1 MRPFCQACEN
11 NKVPI
16 LKVLQRVLADS
27 KGVLEIGSGTGQHAV
42 YFAARLPHLQWYPSD
57 LPERL
62 AAIRSWSE
70 AHPAENLREPIPLDA
85 EASDWV
91 VPRHCDAAF
100 TANTLHILSWD
111 AVVSLFAHLG
121 AQTTLTTLVVYG
133 PFNYGGQYTA
143 AGNARFDHWLRSQ
156 DVNQGLR
163 NFEAVV
169 DLART
174 QGFELQ
180 EDNAMPANNRLLL
193 WHRIR

>member
-91 VPRHCDAAF
+91 VPRHCDAAYF
-100 TANTLHILSWD
+100 
-111 AVVSLFAHLG
+111 
-121 AQTTLTTLVVYG
+121 
-133 PFNYGGQYTA
+133 
-143 AGNARFDHWLRSQ
+143 
-156 DVNQGLR
+156 
-163 NFEAVV
+163 
-169 DLART
+169 LAR
-174 QGFELQ
+174 EK
-180 EDNAMPANNRLLL
+180 AYNRRYLEQAQALLPF
-193 WHRIR
+193 RQDGG